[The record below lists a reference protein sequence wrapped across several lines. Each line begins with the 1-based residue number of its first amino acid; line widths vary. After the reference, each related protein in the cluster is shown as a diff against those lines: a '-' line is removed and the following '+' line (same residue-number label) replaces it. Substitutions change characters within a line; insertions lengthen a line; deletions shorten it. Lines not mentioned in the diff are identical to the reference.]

1 MSTRTTTDSAFAP
14 EFHVYEPHRAGLPK
28 LRPYATEL
36 WRRREFAAELSK
48 ATMRAANSLTVFGQL
63 WLVINPLLLAGVYF
77 MLVQIL
83 SGGNRGEDFLAHL
96 VAGLFAF
103 YFVAGSITSGASSV
117 TGGGKLVATMA
128 FPRLLMPLSA
138 VRTAFFRFLPT
149 MIVYFVVHVFSG
161 APWSPRMLLS
171 LYFLGAMV
179 VFAAGAAS
187 VFAALQVYFRDTAS
201 FLPYFVRI
209 WLYLSPV
216 LWFPEQVT
224 DRLPA
229 PLPTVVELN
238 PLYSLLGGWTD
249 LLVRSQV
256 PEPGLFVGAA
266 AWALVS
272 AVVGAWFFMSRE
284 RDFAV
289 RL

>member
-1 MSTRTTTDSAFAP
+1 MNIRTTTESAFEP

-28 LRPYATEL
+28 LRPYFVEL
-36 WRRREFAAELSK
+36 WHRRQFAAELSR

-63 WLVINPLLLAGVYF
+63 WLVLNPLLLACVYYV
-77 MLVQIL
+77 LVSIL
-83 SGGNRGEDFLAHL
+83 SSRGGLDFLAHL

-103 YFVAGSITSGASSV
+103 YFVSGCITSGASSV

-149 MIVYFVVHVFSG
+149 LIVYFAIHVAAG
-161 APWSPRMLLS
+161 APWSPKM
-171 LYFLGAMV
+171 FLALAFLAMMV
-179 VFAAGAAS
+179 VFAAGAAA
-187 VFAALQVYFRDTAS
+187 VFAALQVYFRDTSS

-216 LWFPEQVT
+216 LWYPE
-224 DRLPA
+224 DISRRLPDSVA
-229 PLPTVVELN
+229 RFAELN
-238 PLYSLLGGWTD
+238 PLFSLVGGWSD
-249 LLVRSQV
+249 LIVRSEV
-256 PEPGLFVGAA
+256 PSLQIWIG
-266 AWALVS
+266 ALVW
-272 AVVGAWFFMSRE
+272 AVVAAVAGSLFFMSRE